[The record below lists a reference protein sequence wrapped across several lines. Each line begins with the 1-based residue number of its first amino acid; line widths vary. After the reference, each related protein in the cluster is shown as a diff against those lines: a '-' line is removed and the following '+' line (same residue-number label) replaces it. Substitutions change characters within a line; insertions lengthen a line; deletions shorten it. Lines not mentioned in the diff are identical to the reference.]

1 MKNRKDDHIKLAD
14 WQYNQS
20 PTDFDAIRFVHHS
33 LPHIDAD
40 QVQLDTQVFGQEFPF
55 PFFINAMTG
64 GSEWTKAI
72 NEKFATVA
80 RETGLM
86 MATGSVSQAI
96 KNPQTADSFQ
106 IVRQTNPQGFIIA
119 NVGMNHGL
127 EGAKKA
133 LEITDAN
140 ALAIH
145 LNTPQELAMPEGDR
159 HFQAVK
165 DNIQAIVEGVDRPVM
180 VKEVGFGMS
189 RETIEELLDLGV
201 QTIDVSGQGG
211 TNFIAIENER
221 RSHKD
226 MDYMTQWGQST
237 AISLLEAQAFK
248 NQVDLIAS
256 GGVKTPLHVLISLAL
271 GVKAVGMSGQFLHLV
286 LNHGVQETIDWVEEF
301 KNQVRLLMTLTN
313 SQKLSDLEKTDLVIA
328 GSVRDWCL
336 ARQIPYQDFSHR
348 SHQ

>member
-14 WQYNQS
+14 WQYAQS
-20 PTDFDAIRFVHHS
+20 ATDFDAIRFVHHS

-40 QVQLDTQVFGQEFPF
+40 QVQLNTQLFGQEFPF

-96 KNPQTADSFQ
+96 KDPDTADSFQ
-106 IVRQTNPQGFIIA
+106 IVRQSNPKGFIIA
-119 NVGMNHGL
+119 NIGMNHGL
-127 EGAKKA
+127 AGAKQA
-133 LEITDAN
+133 LEITDAD

-165 DNIQAIVEGVDRPVM
+165 DNIQAIVEGIDRPVM

-189 RETIEELLDLGV
+189 RETIEELLSLGV
-201 QTIDVSGQGG
+201 KTVDVSGQGG

-221 RSHKD
+221 RSLKD
-226 MDYMTQWGQST
+226 MDYLTQWGQST
-237 AISLLEAQAFK
+237 AISLLEAQSLK
-248 NQVDLIAS
+248 EQVDVIAS
-256 GGVKTPLHVLISLAL
+256 GGVKTPLHVALSLAL
-271 GVKAVGMSGQFLHLV
+271 GAKAVGMSGQFLHLI

-301 KNQVRLLMTLTN
+301 KDQVRMLMVLNN
-313 SQKLSDLEKTDLVIA
+313 SQTLSDLEKTDLIIS
-328 GSVRDWCL
+328 GPVRDWCL

-348 SHQ
+348 SR

>member
-14 WQYNQS
+14 WQYAQS
-20 PTDFDAIRFVHHS
+20 TTNFDAIRFVHHS

-40 QVQLDTQVFGQEFPF
+40 QVQLNTQLFGQEFPF

-80 RETGLM
+80 RETGLI

-96 KNPQTADSFQ
+96 KDPDTADSFQ

-127 EGAKKA
+127 AGAKRA

-159 HFQAVK
+159 DFQAVK
-165 DNIQAIVEGVDRPVM
+165 DNIQAIVEGLDCPVM

-189 RETIEELLDLGV
+189 QETIAELIGLGV
-201 QTIDVSGQGG
+201 KTVDVSGQGG

-221 RSHKD
+221 RTHKD
-226 MDYMTQWGQST
+226 MDYMTNWGQST
-237 AISLLEAQAFK
+237 AISLIEAQAFK
-248 NQVDLIAS
+248 NQVDIIAS
-256 GGVKTPLHVLISLAL
+256 GGVKTPLHLVLSLAL
-271 GVKAVGMSGQFLHLV
+271 GAKAVGMSGQFLHLV
-286 LNHGVQETIDWVEEF
+286 LNHGIQETIDWVEEF
-301 KNQVRLLMTLTN
+301 KDQVRMLMVLTN
-313 SQKLSDLEKTDLVIA
+313 SQKLSDLEKTDLVIS
-328 GSVRDWCL
+328 GPVRDWCL

-348 SHQ
+348 SR